1 MSVSNDRGYPDTELP
16 TMAFFRNDL
25 VRHCWANEQEL
36 FLLVFH
42 IAPFLSTVRLPIRS
56 LTRQQ
61 LF

>member
-1 MSVSNDRGYPDTELP
+1 MSVNNDRSYPDTELP

-25 VRHCWANEQEL
+25 VRDCWANEQDL

-42 IAPFLSTVRLPIRS
+42 ITPFLSTTRLAIRR